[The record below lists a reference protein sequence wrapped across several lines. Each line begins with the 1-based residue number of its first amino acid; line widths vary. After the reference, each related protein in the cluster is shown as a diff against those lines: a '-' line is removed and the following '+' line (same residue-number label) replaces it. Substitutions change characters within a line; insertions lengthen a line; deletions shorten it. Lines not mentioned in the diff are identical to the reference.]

1 MHYHP
6 FWRSHPQFC
15 LFRKDKKC
23 VHLLNAEVLST
34 GISYR
39 YYAFLNRWRC
49 QILTSLFIKIRS
61 PLVTQQSEPVL
72 GSILFLLIFVLFF
85 ALVFSPFLKSD
96 AICGPPFIYVSVYV
110 RAKNRSFR
118 ARNDYSGDTLD
129 RVLPHGIISDASEAG
144 HGYSPGSFAAR
155 KGRKMSCSVH
165 TPKARVLDWLFRRVG
180 EPPKTR
186 RKLSNTKQCKKTAPA
201 VTWPLKGLPHQW
213 LNRRN
218 LNCSFGG

>member
-6 FWRSHPQFC
+6 FWRSHPHFC

-39 YYAFLNRWRC
+39 YYAFLNSRRC

-85 ALVFSPFLKSD
+85 ALVFSPFLKSG

-118 ARNDYSGDTLD
+118 AATTTAGIHWIASCHMESSAMRVRQDTGTRLALSPRG
-129 RVLPHGIISDASEAG
+129 RVE
-144 HGYSPGSFAAR
+144 
-155 KGRKMSCSVH
+155 K
-165 TPKARVLDWLFRRVG
+165 
-180 EPPKTR
+180 
-186 RKLSNTKQCKKTAPA
+186 
-201 VTWPLKGLPHQW
+201 
-213 LNRRN
+213 
-218 LNCSFGG
+218 